1 MATIIKAQA
10 VDRKRTPQRLLDA
23 ALKVFAERGFHGAS
37 LRDICERAGTNGAAA
52 NFHFQGK
59 EKLYRA
65 VLEYA
70 AQRFRAQPLP
80 NEAHAAERTPWQKL
94 HARIKSLFQRL
105 TLEEDSALLI
115 RLIARE
121 LMEQSAASDCVA
133 AALRTHAVQLEE
145 PLRALHGPG
154 TSRDYVHLCAFSVV
168 NECIFL
174 CAAQQSLY
182 RLYPELGEQQTF
194 PEQFITRVVAR
205 ERRATEQLQRH
216 GKPKALS
223 STINHS

>member
-1 MATIIKAQA
+1 MVAVIKAKR
-10 VDRKRTPQRLLDA
+10 VDRNSTPQRLFDA

-37 LRDICERAGTNGAAA
+37 LRDICKRAGANGAAA

-80 NEAHAAERTPWQKL
+80 DEAQAAERTQWQKL
-94 HARIKSLFQRL
+94 HAAIKSLLQRL
-105 TLEEDSALLI
+105 TQEEDSALLI
-115 RLIARE
+115 RLVVRE
-121 LMEQSAASDCVA
+121 LMEQSAAFDCVA
-133 AALRTHAVQLEE
+133 AALRTHAAQLEE
-145 PLRALHGPG
+145 PLRALHGSG

-168 NECIFL
+168 NECVFL
-174 CAAQQSLY
+174 CAAQQSLH
-182 RLYPELGEQQTF
+182 RLYPELGRQQAF

-205 ERRATEQLQRH
+205 ERRTAEQLQRL
-216 GKPKALS
+216 GKPKARS
-223 STINHS
+223 

>member
-1 MATIIKAQA
+1 MAAVIKAQA
-10 VDRKRTPQRLLDA
+10 VDRKRTQQRLLDA
-23 ALKVFAERGFHGAS
+23 ALEVFAERGFHGAS

-94 HARIKSLFQRL
+94 HAAIKSLFQRL
-105 TLEEDSALLI
+105 TLEEDSAVLI
-115 RLIARE
+115 RLVVRE
-121 LMEQSAASDCVA
+121 LIEQSAALDCVA
-133 AALRTHAVQLEE
+133 AALGTHAAQLEE
-145 PLRALHGPG
+145 PLRAVHGPG
-154 TSRDYVHLCAFSVV
+154 TSSDYVHFCAFSVV
-168 NECIFL
+168 NECLFL
-174 CAAQQSLY
+174 CAAQQSLH
-182 RLYPELGEQQTF
+182 RLYPELAKRQSI

-205 ERRATEQLQRH
+205 ERRATKQLQRF
-216 GKPKALS
+216 GKPKARS
-223 STINHS
+223 